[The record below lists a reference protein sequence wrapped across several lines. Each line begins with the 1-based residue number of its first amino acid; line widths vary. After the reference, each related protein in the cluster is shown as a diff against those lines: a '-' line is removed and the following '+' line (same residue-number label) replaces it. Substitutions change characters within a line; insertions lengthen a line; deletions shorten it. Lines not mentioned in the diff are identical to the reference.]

1 MEKLT
6 WANFWGA
13 REDPDRFQHFL
24 VFSIMDTLLPGIFH
38 RVKHLWDHW
47 VSSFGSGWW
56 ILLRETKTEEI
67 QHYKLLHPSS
77 LIVPTT
83 HCKGK
88 RKSILHGA
96 SLLLK
101 QAQGSTDCSLRSSGI
116 QLTCSDLFSEC
127 NSTLLT
133 QRPYL
138 GEKTALISAA
148 LLLLSCPHNTD
159 FIGFYLHTDLAHHGV
174 PDYPTPWGVG
184 DSCCRFWSLRPLA
197 SQRWHQNITEK
208 SKSCW
213 QFYQILVGR
222 TQQLK
227 AASRDDKHC
236 FCLDVSTHSIDYSL
250 VHCCLRVNIIQL
262 IQ

>member
-24 VFSIMDTLLPGIFH
+24 VFSIMDTLLPGTFH

-56 ILLRETKTEEI
+56 ILLRGTETEEI

-138 GEKTALISAA
+138 GEKTTLISAA
-148 LLLLSCPHNTD
+148 LLLFSCPHNTD
-159 FIGFYLHTDLAHHGV
+159 FIGFLPPHRSR
-174 PDYPTPWGVG
+174 TPWGTWLPHTLRSG
-184 DSCCRFWSLRPLA
+184 RFLL
-197 SQRWHQNITEK
+197 QVLVTEAAGF
-208 SKSCW
+208 SKMTS
-213 QFYQILVGR
+213 
-222 TQQLK
+222 
-227 AASRDDKHC
+227 KHNRK
-236 FCLDVSTHSIDYSL
+236 I
-250 VHCCLRVNIIQL
+250 
-262 IQ
+262 